1 MDSSYRLKIDSFLM
15 YSESLRVQNL
25 YTENR
30 RATAMASEF
39 LYSSV
44 RATSPPLR
52 DPKVV

>member
-30 RATAMASEF
+30 RATTWLQNFFTPQFE
-39 LYSSV
+39 
-44 RATSPPLR
+44 RPLHHCVIQR
-52 DPKVV
+52 